1 MKRSEMLF
9 SIILI
14 PIDLAMLILA
24 GLTAYGLRT
33 GVLSYF
39 RPVEFTLNLPFE
51 RYLPLVILVALGF
64 ILVFAL
70 SGLYKIRSAVKISEE
85 VIKLIIASSAA
96 VMLLIVFLFLRQE
109 LFDSR
114 FLIIGPWFLGLVF
127 VIIGRVFV
135 RALQRIITNKFNY
148 GRHRILVIGDDDLSR
163 QIINI
168 IKSSKKLGYDLFASE
183 KEIDLVRINSLL
195 SSSAVDEIILADPN
209 YDQELVA
216 ELISLCNEAH
226 VVFKFVPNIYHTLTT
241 NFEFGTIGETPII
254 ELRRTALGGWGM
266 IIKRVIDIFGSLF
279 GIIILMPLFILI
291 GLVIKYD
298 SKGPVLVKLK
308 RVSQKKEFWMYKFRS
323 MIANAESMKQD
334 LSHLN
339 ERDDG
344 PLFKLRNDPRVTRF
358 GAFLRKYRIDEFPQ
372 LVNVLFG
379 DMSLVGPRPHQ
390 PDEIARYARH
400 HKRVLAIK
408 SGMTGLAQVSGSSDL
423 SFDEEVALDSLYI
436 ERWSLWFDVKIL
448 FMTITKLIFDKSAV

>member
-1 MKRSEMLF
+1 MKRSEILF

-64 ILVFAL
+64 ILVFSL

-183 KEIDLVRINSLL
+183 KEIDLIRVAELL
-195 SSSAVDEIILADPN
+195 RSNAIDEIILADPN

-266 IIKRVIDIFGSLF
+266 IIKRAIDIFGSLF

-358 GAFLRKYRIDEFPQ
+358 GTFLRKYRIDEFPQ
-372 LVNVLFG
+372 LINVLFG

-390 PDEIARYARH
+390 PDEIAKYARH

-448 FMTITKLIFDKSAV
+448 FMTIAKLIFDKSAV